1 MKHSATSENRRVIG
15 YRLSRVKRKDSFV
28 KFEIVEH
35 VEVDVVDIFRFFA
48 IGLQKRRK
56 GAITIVK
63 VL

>member
-48 IGLQKRRK
+48 SDCKNAEKAPQQL
-56 GAITIVK
+56 
-63 VL
+63 